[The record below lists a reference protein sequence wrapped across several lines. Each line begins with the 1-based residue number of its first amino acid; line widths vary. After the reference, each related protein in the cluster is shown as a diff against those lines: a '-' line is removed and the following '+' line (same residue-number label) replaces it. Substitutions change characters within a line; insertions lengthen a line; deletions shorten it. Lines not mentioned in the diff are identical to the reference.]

1 MPLPVNPPCFID
13 SKSFWVCKLSPLL
26 GSIKVFNLLKIY
38 ENLSLNNSNVDD
50 MPTKIARPKEI
61 RRAILIPETNIKIN
75 QTEKINKLWPTSGWL
90 SNNNKEKNLLK
101 PLKWKIKYTKNIKFI
116 IAGLIIAAGVWQII
130 DDSVGTGIFYI
141 LLSGIPIFLYF
152 KNEFIL
158 LAFLKLRKQD
168 FEGAKKWLAYIKN
181 PETALVRKQQGYFNY
196 LHGIMVS
203 QTNINQAEKYFKKA
217 IELGLSMDMDLAVA
231 KLNLAGVAMSR
242 RRKLEATAL
251 LNEAKKL
258 DKQNM
263 LKEQITMMKEQMK
276 KI

>member
-1 MPLPVNPPCFID
+1 MVVVLNFVILKPSANIQRLLFLASGFII
-13 SKSFWVCKLSPLL
+13 FFLIPFA
-26 GSIKVFNLLKIY
+26 IF
-38 ENLSLNNSNVDD
+38 
-50 MPTKIARPKEI
+50 
-61 RRAILIPETNIKIN
+61 AILNIYTMFHRI
-75 QTEKINKLWPTSGWL
+75 IKL
-90 SNNNKEKNLLK
+90 
-101 PLKWKIKYTKNIKFI
+101 I
-116 IAGLIIAAGVWQII
+116 IAGLIVVASIWQFTEGNI
-130 DDSVGTGIFYI
+130 GNGIFLI
-141 LLSGIPIFLYF
+141 LLTAIPVFLYF

-196 LHGIMVS
+196 LHGIMLS
-203 QTNINQAEKYFKKA
+203 QSNINQSEKYFKKA

-231 KLNLAGVAMSR
+231 KLNLAGIAMTR
-242 RRKLEATAL
+242 RRKLEATNL

-263 LKEQITMMKEQMK
+263 LADQIKMMKEQMK

>member
-1 MPLPVNPPCFID
+1 MFH
-13 SKSFWVCKLSPLL
+13 
-26 GSIKVFNLLKIY
+26 
-38 ENLSLNNSNVDD
+38 
-50 MPTKIARPKEI
+50 
-61 RRAILIPETNIKIN
+61 
-75 QTEKINKLWPTSGWL
+75 
-90 SNNNKEKNLLK
+90 
-101 PLKWKIKYTKNIKFI
+101 KNIKFI
-116 IAGLIIAAGVWQII
+116 IAGLIII
-130 DDSVGTGIFYI
+130 TGIWQFTESNIGNGIFLI

>member
-1 MPLPVNPPCFID
+1 MFH
-13 SKSFWVCKLSPLL
+13 
-26 GSIKVFNLLKIY
+26 
-38 ENLSLNNSNVDD
+38 
-50 MPTKIARPKEI
+50 R
-61 RRAILIPETNIKIN
+61 NIK
-75 QTEKINKLWPTSGWL
+75 L
-90 SNNNKEKNLLK
+90 
-101 PLKWKIKYTKNIKFI
+101 I
-116 IAGLIIAAGVWQII
+116 IAGLIIATGFWQFTESNI
-130 DDSVGTGIFYI
+130 GNGIFLI
-141 LLSGIPIFLYF
+141 LLSAIPIFLYF

-181 PETALVRKQQGYFNY
+181 PDTALVQKQQGYFNY
-196 LHGIMVS
+196 LHGIMLS

-217 IELGLSMDMDLAVA
+217 IQLGLSMDMDLAVA

-242 RRKLEATAL
+242 RRKLEATSL

>member
-1 MPLPVNPPCFID
+1 MFH
-13 SKSFWVCKLSPLL
+13 
-26 GSIKVFNLLKIY
+26 
-38 ENLSLNNSNVDD
+38 
-50 MPTKIARPKEI
+50 R
-61 RRAILIPETNIKIN
+61 NIKI
-75 QTEKINKLWPTSGWL
+75 IL
-90 SNNNKEKNLLK
+90 
-101 PLKWKIKYTKNIKFI
+101 
-116 IAGLIIAAGVWQII
+116 AGLLVVAGVWQFTE
-130 DDSVGTGIFYI
+130 SNTGNGIFLI
-141 LLSGIPIFLYF
+141 LLAGIPIFLYF

-242 RRKLEATAL
+242 RRKLEATNL

-258 DKQNM
+258 DKQGM
-263 LKEQITMMKEQMK
+263 LKEQITMMKDQMK